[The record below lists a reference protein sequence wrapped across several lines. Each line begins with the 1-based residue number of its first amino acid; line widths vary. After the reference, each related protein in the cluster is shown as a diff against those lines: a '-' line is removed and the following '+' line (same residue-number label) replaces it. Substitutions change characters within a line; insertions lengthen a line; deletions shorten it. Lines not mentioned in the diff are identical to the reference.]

1 MPLLLARLRAES
13 LRNPSA
19 KSLFAGLRE
28 FGRLS
33 GMFDNVEIQQLGRVA
48 SGPFRVR
55 VEVAKAAWNL
65 IDVGYG
71 VSQILPIVVDL
82 LRAEDRLHLIQQPE
96 VHLHPRAQAALGSFF
111 GAVARR
117 NSVCVVETHS
127 DYLIDRVRMCVREG
141 LVDSNN
147 VIVHF
152 LGKKGRATSVSSM
165 PLSPDG
171 SLRSVPKSYREFFI
185 SEQMRLF
192 GG

>member
-96 VHLHPRAQAALGSFF
+96 VHLHPRAQLLLAHSL
-111 GAVARR
+111 AR
-117 NSVCVVETHS
+117 S
-127 DYLIDRVRMCVREG
+127 
-141 LVDSNN
+141 
-147 VIVHF
+147 
-152 LGKKGRATSVSSM
+152 RAGI
-165 PLSPDG
+165 LCA
-171 SLRSVPKSYREFFI
+171 
-185 SEQMRLF
+185 
-192 GG
+192 